1 MVLEKTLKSP
11 LNSKETKPVNPK
23 GNQPWIFP
31 DSSAGKEFACNAGD
45 LGLIP
50 GSGRSTGGWI
60 GYPLQSSGL
69 ENSMHCII
77 HVVTKSRTRLSDFTF
92 TFHFQF
98 CKTKVIILFLKSFSV
113 TAVSFLV
120 ELLLEE
126 GSHPCP
132 RHGVQGLFT
141 THIPRQQGGKKPWS
155 LFL

>member
-1 MVLEKTLKSP
+1 
-11 LNSKETKPVNPK
+11 
-23 GNQPWIFP
+23 
-31 DSSAGKEFACNAGD
+31 
-45 LGLIP
+45 
-50 GSGRSTGGWI
+50 
-60 GYPLQSSGL
+60 
-69 ENSMHCII
+69 MHCII

-141 THIPRQQGGKKPWS
+141 THIPRQQGGKKPRS